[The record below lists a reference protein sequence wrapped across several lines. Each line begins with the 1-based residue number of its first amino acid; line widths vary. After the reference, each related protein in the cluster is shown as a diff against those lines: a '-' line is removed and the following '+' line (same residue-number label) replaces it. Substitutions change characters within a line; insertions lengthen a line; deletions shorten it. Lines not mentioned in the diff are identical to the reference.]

1 MDFKVKKRGIAM
13 TNKIRVKLWRIENVV
28 LMKVLEIPEEL
39 RGTNLI
45 FNSPNTGMKIYSVGK
60 PELKL
65 NTIFLNGSNKEKDNN
80 IVCCECQSNEEALG
94 YYNRVINTIEEF
106 NNKNKI
112 KSEIDDDII
121 DIYVTD

>member
-1 MDFKVKKRGIAM
+1 M

-39 RGTNLI
+39 RGTYLI
-45 FNSPNTGMKIYSVGK
+45 FNSPNTDMKIYSVGK

-65 NTIFLNGSNKEKDNN
+65 NTIFLNGSNREKDNN
-80 IVCCECQSNEEALG
+80 IVWCECQSDEEALG

-112 KSEIDDDII
+112 ISGVDSGIDTYI
-121 DIYVTD
+121 TD

>member
-1 MDFKVKKRGIAM
+1 M
-13 TNKIRVKLWRIENVV
+13 TNKIRVKLWRIENIV
-28 LMKVLEIPEEL
+28 LMKVLEMPEKL
-39 RGTNLI
+39 RGTNLV

-65 NTIFLNGSNKEKDNN
+65 NTIFLKGSSKEKDNK
-80 IVCCECQSNEEALG
+80 IVCCECESDEEALG

-112 KSEIDDDII
+112 ISGVDSGIDTYI
-121 DIYVTD
+121 TD